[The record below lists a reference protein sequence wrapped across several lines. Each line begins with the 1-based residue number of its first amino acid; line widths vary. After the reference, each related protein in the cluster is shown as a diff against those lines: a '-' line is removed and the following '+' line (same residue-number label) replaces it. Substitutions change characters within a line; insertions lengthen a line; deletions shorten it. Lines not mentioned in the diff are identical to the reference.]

1 MTSSLPASTQ
11 HRLQQLP
18 QIPSV
23 WEGDRRPLG
32 PSKPFLEND
41 LDQAGDCIL
50 WVDGSEGLV
59 RSMDVIPEDAGLET
73 VVRTLIR
80 AMEVPRAPAPPCRPK
95 KIVVR
100 NREIQFLLRGVLQ
113 GLDISIDYQPH
124 LPLIDEL
131 FRSFESPDLDSPDPL
146 PPPTSPSP
154 SNPWPIKS
162 GRWPPGMS
170 SPITTLSP

>member
-80 AMEVPRAPAPPCRPK
+80 AMEVPVPPRPPAGRK
-95 KIVVR
+95 K
-100 NREIQFLLRGVLQ
+100 
-113 GLDISIDYQPH
+113 S
-124 LPLIDEL
+124 L
-131 FRSFESPDLDSPDPL
+131 FVTEKFSFYYWVSC
-146 PPPTSPSP
+146 
-154 SNPWPIKS
+154 K
-162 GRWPPGMS
+162 G
-170 SPITTLSP
+170 